1 MLYFNQKKR
10 EREDKK
16 MYAYDTE
23 TMAKRAREMTL
34 EELKEARFLNSMADR
49 WTPEEW
55 AWDAILADE
64 LKGRNHK

>member
-1 MLYFNQKKR
+1 
-10 EREDKK
+10 

-64 LKGRNHK
+64 LKDRNHK